1 MDSKNNGNGNKKNVG
16 DSERV
21 ISGLAGGA
29 FLLMAARNRSWLSK
43 PLALLGVSL
52 VGRGAIGK
60 CAMYR
65 QLGIDSTEGAH
76 HLAIPG
82 GMFNRTVKVQKT
94 VTVKA
99 TPAEVYAFW
108 RNFQNLPRFTQNLES
123 VSETEPGHTHWVARG
138 PGDLKL
144 EWDARIHEDT
154 VNERISWSTLD
165 SSPIQH
171 NGSVRF
177 SVDPQGR
184 GTQIK
189 AVLRYDI
196 PAGKVGQALAKL
208 LGEEP
213 GQQLDADLRRL
224 KMVLETGEV
233 SRTDGQSAGAG
244 RDTSGQL
251 STNDAILDLSL
262 N

>member
-1 MDSKNNGNGNKKNVG
+1 MDSNNNGPKNVG
-16 DSERV
+16 DSERLV
-21 ISGLAGGA
+21 SGLVGGA
-29 FLLMAARNRSWLSK
+29 VLLVAMQRRSWLVKS
-43 PLALLGVSL
+43 LGLLGL
-52 VGRGAIGK
+52 GLIGRGMSGQ
-60 CAMYR
+60 CSLYR
-65 QLGIDSTEGAH
+65 QLGIDSTEGSH

-108 RNFQNLPRFTQNLES
+108 RKFDNLPRFTQNLES
-123 VSETEPGHTHWVARG
+123 VTETQPGQTHWVARG
-138 PGDLKL
+138 PGDLKV
-144 EWDARIHEDT
+144 EWEARIHEDT
-154 VNERISWSTLD
+154 PNERISWTTVED
-165 SSPIQH
+165 SPVQH

-177 SVDPQGR
+177 TADPAGR
-184 GTQIK
+184 GTQIR
-189 AVLRYDI
+189 VVMRYDI
-196 PAGKVGQALAKL
+196 PAGKFGQALAKL

-224 KMVLETGEV
+224 KMFLETGEV

-244 RDTSGQL
+244 RDTNGQI
-251 STNDAILDLSL
+251 STNEALLDLSM